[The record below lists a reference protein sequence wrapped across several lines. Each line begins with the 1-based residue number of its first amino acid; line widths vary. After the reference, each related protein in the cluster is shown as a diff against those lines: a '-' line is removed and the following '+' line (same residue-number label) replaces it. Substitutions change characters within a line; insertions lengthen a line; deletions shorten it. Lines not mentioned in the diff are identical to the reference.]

1 MPTSLNRVGVDIV
14 DFLLIVAGQLA
25 EVLGSRDL
33 AMLAFDKG
41 CMCGRLGQ
49 EMRLVRIRST
59 TPGVEEMWSSID
71 LSGVSRQK
79 MQVVS
84 EYHQ

>member
-1 MPTSLNRVGVDIV
+1 
-14 DFLLIVAGQLA
+14 
-25 EVLGSRDL
+25 
-33 AMLAFDKG
+33 MLAFDKG
-41 CMCGRLGQ
+41 CMCGRFGQ

-71 LSGVSRQK
+71 LSGVSSQK